1 VDINKPA
8 GTDVKVY
15 YKTLPTENTT
25 PISDENW
32 VLMTLESTV
41 PSSLSN
47 YDFREHRYFPSG
59 AFDAYGVPQDNPISP
74 RFNTFQIKIVM
85 LSSNQA
91 NSPRLRD
98 LRIIALDS

>member
-1 VDINKPA
+1 
-8 GTDVKVY
+8 
-15 YKTLPTENTT
+15 
-25 PISDENW
+25 
-32 VLMTLESTV
+32 MTLESTV
-41 PSSLSN
+41 ASSLSN
-47 YDFREHRYFPSG
+47 YDFREHRYFPSA
-59 AFDAYGVPQDNPISP
+59 AFNAYGVPQDNPISP

>member
-1 VDINKPA
+1 VDINKPS

-15 YKTLPTENTT
+15 YKTLPTEKTT

-32 VLMTLESTV
+32 VLMNLESTV
-41 PSSLSN
+41 ASSLSN
-47 YDFREHRYFPSG
+47 YDFKEHRYFPVG
-59 AFDAYGVPQDNPISP
+59 AVDSFGVPQDNPIAT

-85 LSSNQA
+85 LSTSEA
-91 NSPRLRD
+91 NTPRLRD

>member
-1 VDINKPA
+1 MN
-8 GTDVKVY
+8 
-15 YKTLPTENTT
+15 
-25 PISDENW
+25 
-32 VLMTLESTV
+32 LESTV

-85 LSSNQA
+85 LSSNQS